1 MISMDK
7 VKNCVMD
14 EDGEKS
20 TNSNNHYHDWSPMKV
35 KGMSESLLNTLSNES
50 EETVVQLTGV
60 RDLDSQ
66 DILCPFTSNDGS
78 GRCFKVSCR
87 YKHVPY
93 SIKYL
98 IGTLSVTFLSY

>member
-20 TNSNNHYHDWSPMKV
+20 TNSNNHYHDWSPM

-66 DILCPFTSNDGS
+66 DILCPFNDGS